1 MKKQSLPCIKLL
13 KLICI
18 TKVGLVF
25 LSSNFAINKISQ
37 GRKSVHGLS
46 AAIYLRTVGQF
57 ASLEKSQV
65 LGIFFFLSVPH
76 PLFFQ
81 VCRTIFLCAK
91 EMEIQVL
98 DQNTMCIWSP
108 NLMTPRGFFLLSL
121 GIHNFVYMKS
131 ASKWKCSSQP
141 KAKATRPNDHGIVAQ
156 HCEIGNGEFS

>member
-1 MKKQSLPCIKLL
+1 MTVMYVPMYNKKVVFYFLL
-13 KLICI
+13 QIGWKKESWYDNFIFKDSFRKRCPYLW
-18 TKVGLVF
+18 LVIIE
-25 LSSNFAINKISQ
+25 N
-37 GRKSVHGLS
+37 
-46 AAIYLRTVGQF
+46 LR
-57 ASLEKSQV
+57 SLEH
-65 LGIFFFLSVPH
+65 FFFLSVPH

>member
-25 LSSNFAINKISQ
+25 LSSNFVINKISQ

-57 ASLEKSQV
+57 ATLEKSQV
-65 LGIFFFLSVPH
+65 LGTFFFLSVPY

-108 NLMTPRGFFLLSL
+108 NLMTPRGFFCYLWEFIILFIWNQHPNGNVHRS
-121 GIHNFVYMKS
+121 
-131 ASKWKCSSQP
+131 P
-141 KAKATRPNDHGIVAQ
+141 KRKQ
-156 HCEIGNGEFS
+156 HAPMIMA